1 MKERISDAIIDSIK
15 SALYMSF
22 YPSHIIVPGDN
33 INNLKQINVISFT
46 EFPVWIPMDML
57 SLYIYLYKNKQNF
70 ISIFYDPKEAYKKI
84 VKTMTP
90 IFDLFN
96 NSMLYNK
103 FKIDNETIFS
113 CKGNIL
119 DSYFSPYLRTYLHI
133 TGWNEESCKFIKD
146 AQKVII
152 DRKVFTESTAV
163 TKYIKSTLF
172 PVYVNNNF
180 QIEIDDY
187 SNIDVFYQEVKQ
199 PTLKDKEETVYTILS
214 NNIDK
219 MFNN

>member
-1 MKERISDAIIDSIK
+1 MKEEISNAIMNNIK
-15 SALYMSF
+15 AALYISS
-22 YPSHIIVPGDN
+22 YPSYITIAGTD
-33 INNLKQINVISFT
+33 INNLKQINAVPFA
-46 EFPVWIPMDML
+46 EFPVWVPVDML
-57 SLYIYLYKNKQNF
+57 PLYVYLYKNKQNF
-70 ISIFYDPKEAYKKI
+70 ISIFYNPKDPYKK
-84 VKTMTP
+84 VVRTVGP
-90 IFDLFN
+90 IFDLFAG
-96 NSMLYNK
+96 SMLYNK
-103 FKIDNETIFS
+103 FKIDGETIFS

-119 DSYFSPYLRTYLHI
+119 NSYFSPYLRTYLHI
-133 TGWNEESCKFIKD
+133 TEWDEKNGKFIKD
-146 AQKVII
+146 TQKVII

-163 TKYIKSTLF
+163 TKYIKNTLF

-187 SNIDVFYQEVKQ
+187 SDVDVFYQKVKQ